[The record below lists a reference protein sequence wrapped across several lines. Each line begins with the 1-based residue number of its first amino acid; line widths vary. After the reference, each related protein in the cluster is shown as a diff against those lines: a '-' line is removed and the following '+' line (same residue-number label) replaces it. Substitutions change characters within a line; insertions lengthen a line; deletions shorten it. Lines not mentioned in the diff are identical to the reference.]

1 MKNKTKRVFWGFF
14 SLDYKAMGEYLEE
27 MADKGWM
34 VEKVGRYTAKF
45 RAIEPQ
51 KIKFYVDVFKEG
63 GPLTPEKTESSEE
76 YRRLCQ
82 ESGWTFI
89 TSLDYLQ
96 FFYAAGD
103 SEPVLIQTDEEI
115 EQKIVENTLLKN
127 ELRGVLIFAI
137 FAVFILVRNIPIKY
151 TNLLNFTGVTSTFLF
166 PVLCIFTAIPAV
178 YSLIWMVKARRNI
191 KNGLSITKPTL
202 KSARRRIIA
211 FYGST
216 WIIVLFYTLSFI
228 IDAFFMPGIVVYV
241 LLGPGIGIIFG
252 SSIRYLV
259 KKNKISKD
267 SVLNYIVVGTIIL
280 VIFMQVAGPSI
291 LEKNEEI
298 YKVDSVP
305 EGYPIITLKEISKEI
320 SQRGVLSREFR
331 QSMSPFVHKHYTYYE
346 YENLG
351 NSSKSIRIKYYEAIN
366 SYFADIIFNGITEKL
381 EKGMKWRGMTIF
393 TKNIITDDEMRK
405 LWDMDNLALTEER
418 NEIIIQKGNKVLHVD
433 NYAGVMDFN
442 DIETRELIISRFFSG
457 STVEN

>member
-76 YRRLCQ
+76 YRKLCQ

-89 TSLDYLQ
+89 TSQDYLQ
-96 FFYAAGD
+96 FFYADGD
-103 SEPVLIQTDEEI
+103 IEPVPIQTDEEI
-115 EQKIVENTLLKN
+115 EQKIVEHTLLKR
-127 ELRGVLIFAI
+127 ELSGVLIFAI
-137 FAVFILVRNIPIKY
+137 LAVYILFRNIPIKY
-151 TNLLNFTGVTSTFLF
+151 TNLLNFTGVTSTFLY
-166 PVLCIFTAIPAV
+166 PILCIFTAIPAV
-178 YSLIWMVKARRNI
+178 YSIILMIRARRNI

-202 KSARRRIIA
+202 KSARRRIIV
-211 FYGST
+211 FYGAI
-216 WIIVLFYTLSFI
+216 WIIGLFYVLSFI
-228 IDAFFMPGIVVYV
+228 IDSFYRPEILIYV

-259 KKNKISKD
+259 KKNIISKD
-267 SVLNYIVVGTIIL
+267 SDLNYMVIGIIIIL
-280 VIFMQVAGPSI
+280 IFLYTAGPSI
-291 LEKNEEI
+291 FEKTEEI
-298 YKVDSVP
+298 YKVDSAP
-305 EGYPIITLKEISKEI
+305 ESYPVITLEELSKE
-320 SQRGVLSREFR
+320 SGQESELSREFKHG
-331 QSMSPFVHKHYTYYE
+331 MSPVIPKHYTYRE
-346 YENLG
+346 YVNLG
-351 NSSKSIRIKYYEAIN
+351 DSSKSINIKYYEAIN
-366 SYFADIIFNGITEKL
+366 PYFADIIFNGITEKL

-393 TKNIITDDEMRK
+393 TKNIITDDEMK
-405 LWDMDNLALTEER
+405 NLWDVDNMALTEER
-418 NEIIIQKGNKVLHVD
+418 DELIIQKGNIVLHVD
-433 NYAGVMDFN
+433 NYSKVMDFN
-442 DIETRELIISRFFSG
+442 DKEIRELIISRFFPG

>member
-27 MADKGWM
+27 MAEKGWM

-103 SEPVLIQTDEEI
+103 SEPVPIQTDEEI
-115 EQKIVENTLLKN
+115 EQKIVEHTLVRT

-137 FAVFILVRNIPIKY
+137 LAVYILFRIIPVRY
-151 TNLLNFTGVTSTFLF
+151 TNLLRFTGVISTYLY

-178 YSLIWMVKARRNI
+178 YIIVWMIKARRNI
-191 KNGLSITKPTL
+191 KNGLSIAKPTL
-202 KSARRRIIA
+202 KSARRRIRA
-211 FYGST
+211 FYGSV
-216 WIIVLFYTLSFI
+216 WIIVLLYVLSFI
-228 IDAFFMPGIVVYV
+228 IDAFFMPGIVVYI
-241 LLGPGIGIIFG
+241 LLGPGIGAIFG

-259 KKNKISKD
+259 KKNKISGD
-267 SVLNYIVVGTIIL
+267 SVLNYIVIGTIIIL
-280 VIFMQVAGPSI
+280 IFIWVSGPSI
-291 LEKNEEI
+291 LEKTEDI
-298 YKVDSVP
+298 YKVDSIP
-305 EGYPIITLKEISKEI
+305 EGYPIITLKEISKES
-320 SQRGVLSREFR
+320 SQRGELSREFR
-331 QSMSPFVHKHYTYYE
+331 RSMSPIVPKHHTYYE

-351 NSSKSIRIKYYEAIN
+351 DSSKSIRIKYYEAIN
-366 SYFADIIFNGITEKL
+366 SYFADIIFKGITEEL

-418 NEIIIQKGNKVLHVD
+418 DELIIQKGNIVLHVD
-433 NYAGVMDFN
+433 NYSEVMDFN
-442 DIETRELIISRFFSG
+442 DIEIRELIISRFFNNS
-457 STVEN
+457 SEN